1 MEFDKDTIVN
11 YLREQGRNDDADRA
25 QQQLPQKVDH
35 EEHKQLLDQ
44 FGIDPQQLISKASG
58 FFQR

>member
-35 EEHKQLLDQ
+35 EDHKQLLDQ